1 MHEYSIASRIVETV
15 KGNIKKEQAIRVKE
29 VHLRKGELR
38 ILSEEAL
45 ASAYRILTEGGELAG
60 SKLVI
65 QEVKTIV
72 HCKECDYE
80 GGVDYHQDLE
90 YHFTV
95 PILECPKCGSLAEIT
110 KGKEL
115 DLVQVVV
122 EDQSGG
128 QKNNS

>member
-15 KGNIKKEQAIRVKE
+15 KETIEKEEAIRIKE

-38 ILSEEAL
+38 ILSVEAL
-45 ASAYRILTEGGELAG
+45 TSAYQILTEGGKLAG

-65 QEVKTIV
+65 QEVKTIL
-72 HCKECDYE
+72 HCSECNYE

-95 PILECPKCGSLAEIT
+95 PILTCPQCGSLAEIT

-115 DLVQVVV
+115 DLIQLVV
-122 EDQSGG
+122 EDQNGSE
-128 QKNNS
+128 KDNC